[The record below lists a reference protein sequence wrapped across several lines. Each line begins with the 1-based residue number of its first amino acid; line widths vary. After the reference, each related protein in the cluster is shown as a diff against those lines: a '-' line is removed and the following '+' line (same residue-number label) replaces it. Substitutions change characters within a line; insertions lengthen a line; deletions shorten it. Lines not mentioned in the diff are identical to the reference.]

1 MAEDKK
7 HYLLDIVYFLR
18 NKKSSL
24 INFTKYFN
32 AILRRMLCYFY
43 FNFIE
48 KQLIR
53 SDNKYYTVWF
63 YVDL

>member
-32 AILRRMLCYFY
+32 AILRMLCYFY

-48 KQLIR
+48 KHLIR